1 MPCPNC
7 KADTSMYFACARC
20 LRLYGKGWCCLS
32 CLQVCQALTSPI
44 HEKTDDVNKAERPPT
59 VH

>member
-1 MPCPNC
+1 
-7 KADTSMYFACARC
+7 MYFACARC

-32 CLQVCQALTSPI
+32 CLQVCQALTAPI
-44 HEKTDDVNKAERPPT
+44 DEKTEDVVEPERPPT